1 MRVLF
6 STTPLDGHFRPLLPL
21 ARALRARGHEIAFA
35 TAASWHPVVEAEG
48 FEALAAGA
56 DHTAAR
62 GVRLDAA
69 WDGIH
74 EVPALDRRQYVFCTS
89 SRKAMRR

>member
-21 ARALRARGHEIAFA
+21 ARALRARGHELAFA

-56 DHTAAR
+56 DHAAAR
-62 GVRLDAA
+62 GVRLDAG
-69 WDGIH
+69 WDAIQ
-74 EVPALDRRQYVFCTS
+74 ELPALDRRQHVFS
-89 SRKAMRR
+89 YLFARAMRR